1 MEVVEHNLVVST
13 KLEIIHQF
21 CEFVKRFIKLQNVV
35 KKTSQ
40 LESTIFIESCF

>member
-21 CEFVKRFIKLQNVV
+21 CEFCEEIY
-35 KKTSQ
+35 KTAKCC
-40 LESTIFIESCF
+40 EENFPTRTYNIY